1 MSALE
6 YEGDLMTEDNVHE
19 QTILEQPDRML
30 GLNEV
35 CRCVGNVNRATLYR
49 WAAKGTFPYIRR
61 FGGKS
66 GVLLSD
72 LNRWLQTRPSIG
84 EK

>member
-1 MSALE
+1 MKES
-6 YEGDLMTEDNVHE
+6 NVYHPTP
-19 QTILEQPDRML
+19 QEQPDRML
-30 GLNEV
+30 DLNEV

-49 WAAKGTFPYIRR
+49 WAAKGKFPYIRQ

-72 LNRWLQTRPSIG
+72 LNRWLQSCPPIRQ
-84 EK
+84 K